1 VVEEARGAS
10 GGDVSGRLAGRTI
23 LLTGGTGFLGKTVLA
38 TLLSRAPDIGRVLL
52 LLRAP
57 DPEGADRRLAE
68 VVESEAFA
76 AVDRDA
82 IREMIASGRIAALHG
97 DLADEGLPG
106 KLRGRLGEVET
117 VIHCAASV
125 SFEEALDSAVALN
138 ALGAARLLDC
148 LRADGAEPHFVHVS
162 TAYAAD
168 CSHSLVR
175 EDGPDHPGLAKLDPD
190 EMRSAAAGWRERVEA
205 EADSPAKRRFFEHHA
220 KRDAAHRA
228 GIDPGDRARQ
238 LRARWVDQELARH
251 GRRYA
256 NAAGWP
262 DTYALTKALAE
273 RLVAERSQRTT
284 ILRPSIIES
293 ALAYPHPGWLEGIKV
308 ADPLMLAY
316 ASRGLTHLPG
326 RADNRI
332 DIVPVDFVAN
342 ACVAAAAHPPGDG
355 LRTAAVTS
363 TPGNPLTL
371 GELAGHVRS
380 YFGGEPL
387 HRGDGKPIEVGDL
400 KFVDRRVA
408 LRKTIRRERLLAALA
423 RAAAALP
430 GTPAAE
436 RNLRRNRVLTARV
449 TRMVKIYGP
458 YTELDCVFDNA
469 NARELAASLTDS
481 DRVELPFDAGSY
493 DWTKYL
499 EGVHLPRIRSMV
511 ERGKGRAEPPP
522 SVPTAAAT

>member
-1 VVEEARGAS
+1 MS
-10 GGDVSGRLAGRTI
+10 SRLAGTTI

-38 TLLSRAPDIGRVLL
+38 TLLSRAADFGRLL
-52 LLRAP
+52 VLLRAA
-57 DPEGADRRLAE
+57 DEQGAERRLAE

-76 AVDRDA
+76 ALDRDA
-82 IREMIASGRIAALHG
+82 VREMIAAGRIRALRG
-97 DLADEGLPG
+97 DLARDDLAEGL
-106 KLRGRLGEVET
+106 RGNLGEVET

-138 ALGAARLLDC
+138 ALGAARLLAA
-148 LRADGAEPHFVHVS
+148 LRADGASPHFVHVS

-168 CSHSLVR
+168 CSHSRVK
-175 EDGPDHPGLAKLDPD
+175 EDGPPHPGLAGLDPA
-190 EMRSAAAGWRERVEA
+190 EMQSIAAEWRQRVEA

-220 KRDAAHRA
+220 KRDAAHRP
-228 GIDPGDRARQ
+228 GTDPVERARQ
-238 LRARWVDQELARH
+238 LRGRWVDQELARH

-273 RLVAERSQRTT
+273 RLVAEGSRRTT

-293 ALAYPHPGWLEGIKV
+293 ALTYPHPGWLEGIKV
-308 ADPLMLAY
+308 ADPLILAY

-342 ACVAAAAHPPGDG
+342 ACLAAAAHPPGSS

-363 TPGNPLTL
+363 TPSNPLTL

-380 YFGGEPL
+380 YFGREPL
-387 HRGDGKPIEVGDL
+387 RRGDGKPIPVGDL
-400 KFVDRRVA
+400 KFVERRAA
-408 LRKTIRRERLLAALA
+408 LRVTIRRERLLAALA
-423 RAAAALP
+423 RAAVALP

-436 RNLRRNRVLTARV
+436 RNLRRNRALTARV

-458 YTELDCVFDNA
+458 YTELDTVFDDA
-469 NARELAASLTDS
+469 NARALAAALTEP
-481 DRVELPFDAGSY
+481 DRAALPFDAGQL
-493 DWTKYL
+493 DWTAYL
-499 EGVHLPRIRSMV
+499 EGVHLPRIRGMLEGGSDAP
-511 ERGKGRAEPPP
+511 KPPP
-522 SVPTAAAT
+522 SVPTPAAT

>member
-1 VVEEARGAS
+1 
-10 GGDVSGRLAGRTI
+10 VSSRLAGRTI

-38 TLLSRAPDIGRVLL
+38 TLLTRAGEFGRLL
-52 LLRAP
+52 VLLRAP
-57 DPEGADRRLAE
+57 DGEGADRRLAE
-68 VVESEAFA
+68 VLESEALEA
-76 AVDRDA
+76 LDRDA
-82 IREMIASGRIAALHG
+82 VREMIASGRIRALRG
-97 DLADEGLPG
+97 DLADEHLAAS
-106 KLRGRLGEVET
+106 LRGSLAEVET

-125 SFEEALDSAVALN
+125 SFEEALDSAVGLN
-138 ALGAARLLDC
+138 ALGAARLLDA
-148 LRADGAEPHFVHVS
+148 LRADGADPHFVHVS

-168 CSHSLVR
+168 CSHSLVK
-175 EDGPDHPGLAKLDPD
+175 EDGPDHPGLARLDPA
-190 EMRSAAAGWRERVEA
+190 EMQSIAGEWRQQVEA
-205 EADSPAKRRFFEHHA
+205 EADSASKKRYFEHHA

-228 GIDPGDRARQ
+228 GIDPGERARR
-238 LRARWVDQELARH
+238 LRGRWVDQELARR

-273 RLVAERSQRTT
+273 RLVAERSRRTT

-293 ALAYPHPGWLEGIKV
+293 AAAYPHPGWLEGIKV
-308 ADPLMLAY
+308 ADPLILAY
-316 ASRGLTHLPG
+316 ASHGLTHLPG

-342 ACVAAAAHPPGDG
+342 ACVAAAAHPPNAS

-363 TPGNPLTL
+363 TPSNPLTL

-387 HRGDGKPIEVGDL
+387 RRGDGKPIRMGDL

-408 LRKTIRRERLLAALA
+408 LRRTIRRERLLAGLA

-458 YTELDCVFDNA
+458 YTELDCVFDDA
-469 NARELAASLTDS
+469 NARDLAAALTPS
-481 DRVELPFDAGSY
+481 DRAELPFDAARI
-493 DWTKYL
+493 DWTEYL
-499 EGVHLPRIRSMV
+499 EGVHLPRIRRMV
-511 ERGKGRAEPPP
+511 ERGSDAPKPPP